1 MTQIANSPST
11 VPSAPACVLAPDD
24 ITCQSLPESAFR
36 EAYAT
41 VRNELAANADL
52 KVVGVRITYT
62 ANHKEATIGYM
73 PWANGV
79 AQLTV
84 SVWNTKKVALA
95 YENIPLAVADV
106 KPVALCGFN
115 APSFAKIGEQVRESL
130 RAHVFANFVAT
141 PYWDEAQ
148 RDMIS
153 RIVDDITAS
162 EIRTNAVLSLIEGAR
177 FDLTTGQPRKNDTV
191 EVYKGRKVP
200 IGTIG
205 KVKWI
210 GNNQFGTSV
219 GLEVAG
225 KSGLVFTAVGN
236 VRTMGDES
244 AAVELAKKHY
254 LELGYDKVFGPIRG

>member
-11 VPSAPACVLAPDD
+11 VPSAPVLAPDA
-24 ITCQSLPESAFR
+24 ITCRSLPESSFR

-41 VRNELAANADL
+41 VRNKLAANTNL
-52 KVVGVRITYT
+52 KVVGVKITYA
-62 ANHKEATIGYM
+62 ANYKEATADYM
-73 PWANGV
+73 AWASGV

-84 SVWNTKKVALA
+84 TVWNTKEARLEH
-95 YENIPLAVADV
+95 ENIPLATADV
-106 KPVALCGFN
+106 NPGDLSGFN
-115 APSFAKIGEQVRESL
+115 VPSFAKIAEQVRESL
-130 RAHVFANFVAT
+130 RVHVFANFVAT

-162 EIRTNAVLSLIEGAR
+162 EIRTNAVLSLVEGAR

-244 AAVELAKKHY
+244 AAVELAKKYY